1 MNFQPRTEVKE
12 LLQAWNRGDRTAE
25 EKLWPIVY
33 AQLKR
38 LAQRELRQEQLSHSL
53 QSGELVNELYVRLA
67 DWDKAQWRNRAHF
80 FGMCVREMIRVCR
93 KSSKLLCHNHPKPA
107 ANRRGSQQLR
117 RGIHK
122 LPSARHR
129 AEIPS

>member
-1 MNFQPRTEVKE
+1 MPCFFLKPAMNSQPRTEVKE
-12 LLQAWNRGDRTAE
+12 LLHAWNRGDRTAE

-53 QSGELVNELYVRLA
+53 QSGELVNELYVCLA

-80 FGMCVREMIRVCR
+80 LECMCA
-93 KSSKLLCHNHPKPA
+93 K
-107 ANRRGSQQLR
+107 
-117 RGIHK
+117 
-122 LPSARHR
+122 
-129 AEIPS
+129 